1 MKRLVLVLLCAVLAF
16 SAMACDDSE
25 VYTGDQPKD
34 AEVTDKK
41 EYERVDTQG
50 FMSAL
55 LDAYDAKAVKA
66 EGVSK
71 DDLDIEKCVEVTPD
85 GVFEA
90 TGVQIFKFT
99 DTLASFMI
107 KDKEVKE
114 ACQSFGGMGFSDA
127 IPWDYDQNG
136 VDDLLVAGSWGSG
149 MHRAALTLWNMD
161 TMEQMDLDSMNI
173 QSSFFSVGDIGFDF
187 IDEND
192 HSKGIVIYALG
203 YTQVKDEENQTV
215 EFIPYRGT
223 DMAEIRMENGVFVYV
238 PLTDSLMWAF

>member
-16 SAMACDDSE
+16 SAMACNDSE

-66 EGVSK
+66 DGVSK

-90 TGVQIFKFT
+90 TGVQLFKFV
-99 DTLASFMI
+99 DNYASFMI
-107 KDKEVKE
+107 KDGEIKE
-114 ACQSFGGMGFSDA
+114 ACYSLGGSGFSDA

-136 VDDLLVAGSWGSG
+136 VEDLLVASSWGSG
-149 MHRAALTLWNMD
+149 THRSELYLWDMVK
-161 TMEQMDLDSMNI
+161 MEQVDLSAMYI
-173 QSSFFSVGDIGFDF
+173 KSSFFFGGNIGLDF

-192 HSKGIVIYALG
+192 PSKGIVIYTIG
-203 YTQVKDEENQTV
+203 YTQVRDEENQTV
-215 EFIPYRGT
+215 EFIPHRGE

-238 PLTDSLMWAF
+238 PLTDSQLWTF

>member
-66 EGVSK
+66 DGVSK